1 MLAKLTSK
9 NQLTLPKQAVDAL
22 GRPSHF
28 TVEIEDGRLVL
39 VPARPGGAEAVRRK
53 LAELGIGDADVADAL
68 AWARSDQGG

>member
-28 TVEIEDGRLVL
+28 TVAVEDGRLVL

-53 LAELGIGDADVADAL
+53 LAELGIGEADVADAVT
-68 AWARSDQGG
+68 WARSGREG